1 MGDQTEAFH
10 AFEQAG
16 WGNAELADSYDRH
29 MSVLTRQSVQA
40 LLDAARGDQRS
51 RVLDVAT
58 GAGYVAGAA
67 AGRGAAA
74 TGVDFSPAQVTL
86 ARGRYPGVGFQE
98 ADAEAL
104 PFEHGSVDAWT
115 CAFGMCHFPHPE
127 AALREASRV
136 LVPGGRIAFT
146 VWEAPARCA
155 GFAIFYGAMRELGSM
170 EVDVPAGPDFFLFS
184 DAGRCVSAL
193 TEAGFGDARVA
204 TVPQSWRLPDADAL
218 FRIMA
223 EATVRAAAVLKA
235 QSPAAR
241 AAIREAM
248 RERLAPYARTDGQVD
263 LPMPAVLASA
273 VKPA

>member
-40 LLDAARGDQRS
+40 LLDATRVDSSS

-58 GAGYVAGAA
+58 GAGYLAGAA

-74 TGVDFSPAQVTL
+74 TGVDFSPAQVAL
-86 ARGRYPGVGFQE
+86 ARVRYPGVNFHE

-104 PFEHGSVDAWT
+104 PFDPGSFDAWI
-115 CAFGMCHFPHPE
+115 CAYGMCHFPHPD

-136 LVPGGRIAFT
+136 LVPGGRVAFT

-155 GFAIFYGAMRELGSM
+155 GFAIFYGALRELGSM
-170 EVDVPAGPDFFLFS
+170 EVDLPAGPDFFLFS
-184 DAGRCVSAL
+184 DAGQCVRAL
-193 TEAGFGDARVA
+193 TQAGFSDARVDS
-204 TVPQSWRLPDADAL
+204 VPQLWRLPDADAL
-218 FRIMA
+218 YRIMA
-223 EATVRAAAVLKA
+223 GATVRAAAVLNA

-248 RERLAPYARTDGQVD
+248 RQRLGAYATTDGQID